1 MAPDMLFQRLD
12 QEGDAVQ
19 AQILQARERA
29 EELERRLEAL
39 TITRCTLAEIMET
52 EPHGEKSADRSQKPH
67 PGEKPAGP
75 SARKRAKRTRPSVG
89 KPQTRPLGPLSR
101 QIVTLLATA
110 DRPLRAREVTIA
122 LGRKNPSRTQVQ
134 GVRRACNRL
143 AENGHLLVLK
153 SGEFTG
159 PTGAA

>member
-1 MAPDMLFQRLD
+1 M
-12 QEGDAVQ
+12 
-19 AQILQARERA
+19 
-29 EELERRLEAL
+29 
-39 TITRCTLAEIMET
+39 
-52 EPHGEKSADRSQKPH
+52 
-67 PGEKPAGP
+67 
-75 SARKRAKRTRPSVG
+75 
-89 KPQTRPLGPLSR
+89 
-101 QIVTLLATA
+101 TLLATA